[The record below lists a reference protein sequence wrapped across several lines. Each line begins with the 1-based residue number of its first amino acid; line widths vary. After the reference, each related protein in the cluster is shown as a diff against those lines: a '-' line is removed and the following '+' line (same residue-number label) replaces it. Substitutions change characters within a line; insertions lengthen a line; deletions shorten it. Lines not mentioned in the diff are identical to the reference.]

1 MKVYT
6 AAQMRA
12 HEQMAVDAGTSFE
25 QLMENAGGAAAAD
38 LLRRH
43 PEPARALVVCGK
55 GNNGGD
61 GLVMARLLQAEG
73 WCCDVVF
80 VLGSE
85 LSPLAETNRRRLLN
99 LAGISFIGVQALP
112 AQLAQQRYDV
122 LIEGIFG
129 TGFAGR
135 LPAAVAACCRLL
147 NASDGLKVALD
158 MPTGLNGDTADVDAE
173 VFRADITYT
182 FGAYKPAHL
191 TNAGKAVCGEIVC
204 LDIGIQ

>member
-1 MKVYT
+1 
-6 AAQMRA
+6 
-12 HEQMAVDAGTSFE
+12 
-25 QLMENAGGAAAAD
+25 
-38 LLRRH
+38 
-43 PEPARALVVCGK
+43 
-55 GNNGGD
+55 
-61 GLVMARLLQAEG
+61 MARLLQAEG
-73 WCCDVVF
+73 WRCDVVF

-158 MPTGLNGDTADVDAE
+158 MPTGLNGDTGDVDAD
-173 VFRADITYT
+173 VFRAELTYT

-191 TNAGKAVCGEIVC
+191 MDAGRAVCGEIVC

>member
-73 WCCDVVF
+73 WRCDVVF

-147 NASDGLKVALD
+147 NASDGLKVAL
-158 MPTGLNGDTADVDAE
+158 E
-173 VFRADITYT
+173 QRAPGGSVHQKRKD
-182 FGAYKPAHL
+182 KR
-191 TNAGKAVCGEIVC
+191 
-204 LDIGIQ
+204 

>member
-61 GLVMARLLQAEG
+61 GLVMARLLQAG
-73 WCCDVVF
+73 AAMWCLCW
-80 VLGSE
+80 
-85 LSPLAETNRRRLLN
+85 AANCRRWPKPT
-99 LAGISFIGVQALP
+99 A
-112 AQLAQQRYDV
+112 
-122 LIEGIFG
+122 
-129 TGFAGR
+129 
-135 LPAAVAACCRLL
+135 AAC
-147 NASDGLKVALD
+147 SIW
-158 MPTGLNGDTADVDAE
+158 
-173 VFRADITYT
+173 RA
-182 FGAYKPAHL
+182 
-191 TNAGKAVCGEIVC
+191 
-204 LDIGIQ
+204 